1 MTQTLFATR
10 RADIHEFVNDL
21 IKAKVFTIKQ
31 CIVIENLY
39 IYVKD
44 SEVYKVIV
52 AVNPNLMKK
61 AKKLGIDVPYKTYFM
76 EVKLKLDPAFITGSY
91 IILYDVNT
99 KSCNI
104 FNGEVSEE
112 EQMKRIIEKRKR

>member
-10 RADIHEFVNDL
+10 RAEIHEFVNDL
-21 IKAKVFTIKQ
+21 MKAKVFSSKQ
-31 CIVIENLY
+31 CLVIENLY

-52 AVNPNLMKK
+52 AVNPKMMKK

-76 EVKLKLDPAFITGSY
+76 EVKLKLDPKCTTGSF

-99 KSCNI
+99 KSCSI

-112 EQMKRIIEKRKR
+112 QQLQKIIDNRKR

>member
-10 RADIHEFVNDL
+10 RAEINEFVNDL

-44 SEVYKVIV
+44 SEVYKVVV

-76 EVKLKLDPAFITGSY
+76 EVKLKLDNKFNTGSY

-112 EQMKRIIEKRKR
+112 EQLQRIQENRKR

>member
-1 MTQTLFATR
+1 MTE
-10 RADIHEFVNDL
+10 IHEFVSDL
-21 IKAKVFTIKQ
+21 MKAKVFSSKQ

-39 IYVKD
+39 IYVHD
-44 SEVYKVIV
+44 SEVYKVV
-52 AVNPNLMKK
+52 LAVNSNLMKK

-76 EVKLKLDPAFITGSY
+76 EVKLKLDNKCSTGSF

-104 FNGEVSEE
+104 FNGEISEE
-112 EQMKRIIEKRKR
+112 EQLQKIKENRKR

>member
-1 MTQTLFATR
+1 MTE
-10 RADIHEFVNDL
+10 IHEFVSDL
-21 IKAKVFTIKQ
+21 MKAKVFTSKQ

-44 SEVYKVIV
+44 SEVYKVV
-52 AVNPNLMKK
+52 LAVNPNLLKK
-61 AKKLGIDVPYKTYFM
+61 AKKLGIDSLYKTYFM
-76 EVKLKLDPAFITGSY
+76 EVKLKLDPKCSTGLF

-99 KSCNI
+99 KTCNI

-112 EQMKRIIEKRKR
+112 EQMKRIVDNRKR

>member
-1 MTQTLFATR
+1 MAE
-10 RADIHEFVNDL
+10 IHEFVNDL
-21 IKAKVFTIKQ
+21 MKAKVFTSKQ

-52 AVNPNLMKK
+52 AVNPNMMKK

-76 EVKLKLDPAFITGSY
+76 EVQLKLDPKCSTGSY
-91 IILYDVNT
+91 IILYDVNN
-99 KSCNI
+99 KSCSV
-104 FNGEVSEE
+104 FNGEISEE
-112 EQMKRIIEKRKR
+112 EQMKKIIENRKR

>member
-10 RADIHEFVNDL
+10 RAEIHEFINDL
-21 IKAKVFTIKQ
+21 MKAKVFTSKQ

-39 IYVKD
+39 IYVRD
-44 SEVYKVIV
+44 SEVYKVVV
-52 AVNPNLMKK
+52 AVNPKLMKK
-61 AKKLGIDVPYKTYFM
+61 AKKLGIDTLYKTYFM
-76 EVKLKLDPAFITGSY
+76 EVKLKLDPAFTTGSF

-112 EQMKRIIEKRKR
+112 EQLQRIKENRKR

>member
-10 RADIHEFVNDL
+10 RAEIHEFVSDL
-21 IKAKVFTIKQ
+21 MKAKVFTSKQ
-31 CIVIENLY
+31 CLVIENLY

-44 SEVYKVIV
+44 SEVYKVVLAI
-52 AVNPNLMKK
+52 NPNLMKK

-76 EVKLKLDPAFITGSY
+76 EVQLKLDPKYSSGSY

-99 KSCNI
+99 KSCSI

-112 EQMKRIIEKRKR
+112 QQLQKIIDNRKR